1 MATPSP
7 EGMRTATTAL
17 PGATGFQMGRMV
29 SNAGGCAIGFPTMRR
44 RKAVGAGGLG
54 MRMTSRT
61 TTVASETGRGRGTAG
76 ATAAGALA
84 RSQGP
89 HPTTVATAAGADSR
103 APGGGMTAGE
113 GRTTETSAGEAL

>member
-1 MATPSP
+1 
-7 EGMRTATTAL
+7 MRTATTTL

-29 SNAGGCAIGFPTMRR
+29 SNAGGCAIGFPAMRR
-44 RKAVGAGGLG
+44 RKAVGTGVLG
-54 MRMTSRT
+54 MRMTRLT
-61 TTVASETGRGRGTAG
+61 TAVASETGRGTAG

-89 HPTTVATAAGADSR
+89 HPTTVDTAAGAETR